1 MKLRISLLLVVAM
14 PIYSQFMLAQTPGE
28 KSPEQVKVEV
38 LKRGTGKKA
47 KVRVKVRQGSEV
59 RGYVSKVD
67 QDSFDVTEKT
77 GKTVTIAYG
86 DVVKVQKPGMS
97 KGAKIGIAAGAIAF
111 VIAAGVASAIASLGP

>member
-1 MKLRISLLLVVAM
+1 MKLRISLLFAVAM
-14 PIYSQFMLAQTPGE
+14 PIYSQFMLAQIQGE

-38 LKRGTGKKA
+38 IKRGTGKKA
-47 KVRVKVRQGSEV
+47 KVKVKVRQGSEV
-59 RGYVSKVD
+59 RGYVSKVG

-111 VIAAGVASAIASLGP
+111 VIAGAVARAIASLGP

>member
-1 MKLRISLLLVVAM
+1 MKLRISLLFAVAM
-14 PIYSQFMLAQTPGE
+14 PIYSQFMLAQIQGE
-28 KSPEQVKVEV
+28 KSPEQVK
-38 LKRGTGKKA
+38 
-47 KVRVKVRQGSEV
+47 VKVRQGSEV
-59 RGYVSKVD
+59 RGYVSKVG

-111 VIAAGVASAIASLGP
+111 VIAGAVARAIASLGP